1 MSVFTPVSRE
11 ALAAWL
17 NAYDLGALTQFQGIA
32 AGVENSNF
40 FVSTRQGDWVL
51 TLFER
56 HTPESLA
63 VYLAF
68 MAHLATRAIP
78 CPAPVADRQG
88 QHLGRLCDRPAALFT
103 RLAGRPPVAPSPA
116 QCAAMGQALARLH
129 LAARDFH
136 PPGLPLPPHCRDQ
149 AWRLRT
155 GATLAPR
162 LPPDQQALLARA
174 LAATEPTS
182 TTLPRGLI
190 HADLFRDNTLF
201 QGDRLTGILD
211 FYFAG
216 VEDLIFDLAVVV
228 NDWCLPPEAETRGQE
243 CLDPARLS
251 ALFQAYRKVRPLS
264 PAELA
269 DWPRQLRAAALRF
282 WLSRLEDALAPRPGE
297 LVTVKDPEHFRR
309 LLVWLLDAT
318 PASLTPAP

>member
-11 ALAAWL
+11 ALATWL
-17 NAYDLGALTQFQGIA
+17 TAYDLGPLEQFQGIA

-40 FVSTRQGDWVL
+40 FVSTRRGDWVL

-68 MAHLATRAIP
+68 MAHLAARHIP
-78 CPAPVADRQG
+78 CPAPVANRQG

-103 RLAGRPPVAPSPA
+103 RLAGRPPEAPNPA

-129 LAARDFH
+129 LASRDFQ
-136 PPGLPLPPHCRDQ
+136 PPGLTLPPQCRDQ
-149 AWRLRT
+149 AWRQHT
-155 GATLAPR
+155 GAALASR
-162 LPPDQQALLARA
+162 LSAPQQALLARA
-174 LAATEPTS
+174 LTATAAGPA
-182 TTLPRGLI
+182 LPRGLI

-216 VEDLIFDLAVVV
+216 VEDLVFDLAVVV
-228 NDWCLPPEAETRGQE
+228 NDWCLPPEAEARGQE
-243 CLDPARLS
+243 CLDPTRLA
-251 ALFQAYRKVRPLS
+251 ALFQAYREVRPLS

-282 WLSRLEDALAPRPGE
+282 WLSRQEDALAPRPGE

-318 PASLTPAP
+318 PAQLTPAP